1 MNMKK
6 IVLIFFI
13 CISFISILTYSWWK
27 LRNVPL
33 EESVS
38 IAVIGPLGL
47 KNGTSMRNGVNLY
60 IDDVN
65 AHGGID
71 GRKVEVLFYDDEN
84 NSKKAE
90 EIAREIA
97 EDNKVLFVLGHYYDE
112 TSKAAGKI
120 YRKFQIPAVTASAS
134 AEEIILNNKWY
145 FRTISG
151 NDMEARF
158 VALYIKKGFKN
169 NSVGIV
175 FSQDSYG
182 RSLAETF
189 ETVATRLGMQ
199 IAGKWACDLD
209 TPSDEQLELI
219 RKDLVEQPPEIL
231 YFATHAAEGA
241 KIITALK
248 DSNISDQTGIIVS
261 YAFARSFLGKL
272 KVYPQEQATPGY
284 YSDGIYFIT
293 PFMDSLGGVKA
304 FEFAAQYKKKYNEQ
318 YDTVSIC
325 YYDAAQVAVEA
336 ARKSGVQG
344 KRHIR
349 EDREKLRD
357 ALTEFYNAEKAVKG
371 ATGLIW
377 FDKEGGM
384 KKEYA
389 VGVWREG
396 KGVPAAV
403 QYAQQHGKIDNVLH
417 GILNDEIIL
426 IDDFVM
432 SSTRVVSVGVQN
444 FSVTS
449 IVPDRSEF
457 SASFQLSFSFSSPS
471 RLNDNEIPLE
481 NMLLP
486 LEFEHTV
493 MPATLS
499 DPITE
504 KKTDEITTTTFQV
517 QATFKADFDVAS
529 FPFNKEQKLA
539 IRFRHKLYPYER
551 LVYIP
556 QDDAIALGSPPADW
570 HLRNTLLFQDIIS
583 KKTSLGNPE
592 YFSSAYQLDY
602 SRFNIECTVKKKNS
616 FTMLFLH
623 ALPLLLAGI
632 GLFLIFYIPA
642 ERAEQR
648 LIALIALIALL
659 SVLVA
664 FHLKQHARLAVG
676 YLTVIDYAYYMLY
689 LFIVGSAAN
698 VLPVWRRRGKKPT
711 PEHTQEK

>member
-1 MNMKK
+1 MKK

-13 CISFISILTYSWWK
+13 CISCISIFSYSWWK

-84 NSKKAE
+84 NSEKAE

-158 VALYIKKGFKN
+158 VALYIKRGFKN
-169 NSVGIV
+169 NSVGII
-175 FSQDSYG
+175 FTQDSYG

-189 ETVATRLGMQ
+189 ETMATGLGMR
-199 IAGKWACDLD
+199 IAGKWACDID
-209 TPSDEQLELI
+209 APSDEQLELI
-219 RKDLVEQPPEIL
+219 QKDLTEQPPEIL
-231 YFATHAAEGA
+231 YFATHAAEGT

-248 DSNISDQTGIIVS
+248 DSNNISDQTRVIAS
-261 YAFARSFLGKL
+261 YAFARSFLDKL
-272 KVYPQEQATPGY
+272 KAHPKEQATPGY
-284 YSDGIYFIT
+284 YSDGIYFVT

-304 FEFAAQYKKKYNEQ
+304 FEFASQYKEKYNKP
-318 YDTVSIC
+318 YNIVSIC
-325 YYDAAQVAVEA
+325 YYDAAQVAIEA

-344 KRHIR
+344 KKHIR
-349 EDREKLRD
+349 EDRGKLRD

-377 FDKEGGM
+377 FDKAGGM

-389 VGVWREG
+389 VGVWQKG

-403 QYAQQHGKIDNVLH
+403 QYAQQYRKIDNILQ
-417 GILNDEIIL
+417 GILRDEIIL

-444 FSVTS
+444 FSVTN

-457 SASFQLSFSFSSPS
+457 SASFQLNFSFSSPS

-486 LEFEHTV
+486 LEFEDTV

-499 DPITE
+499 NPITE
-504 KKTDEITTTTFQV
+504 KKTGKITTTTVQV

-539 IRFRHKLYPYER
+539 IRFRHKLYPYDR

-556 QDDAIALGSPPADW
+556 QNDAIALGSPPDDW
-570 HLRNTLLFQDIIS
+570 HLRKTSFFQDIMS
-583 KKTSLGNPE
+583 KKTSLGNPNF
-592 YFSSAYQLDY
+592 FSSAYQLDY
-602 SRFNIECTVKKKNS
+602 SRFNIECTVEQKNS

-623 ALPLLLAGI
+623 TLPLLLAGI

-642 ERAEQR
+642 ERVEQR
-648 LIALIALIALL
+648 LIGLLVLL
-659 SVLVA
+659 SLLVA

-689 LFIVGSAAN
+689 LFILGSAATP
-698 VLPVWRRRGKKPT
+698 LSVWRRRGKKPN